1 MPKKLLLARR
11 IPITCGLVTAASFI
25 FANVV
30 PGQTPS
36 EGSGIQTAN
45 VGQLHGTG
53 LPDAPGLME
62 TQNDSAS
69 NLSDGVQ
76 VKDDFSQTTF
86 RFAPKYALA
95 IEPGYQA
102 RPLGA
107 GAKIVYSAHEIVSA
121 YYLVGV
127 LVSGGFSQLN
137 KDDPEYGS
145 DRQAF
150 AQRIGAAGAQHA
162 SEIVFSSAIVAPI
175 FREDPRYH
183 VMGPGH
189 SLFRRFAYAATRP
202 LVTRTDEGSHTVN
215 FAVLAGY
222 GGSAALTQ
230 LYYPARSRNTDTI
243 LSEYGLSLSGRA
255 IQCEIAEF
263 FRFVV
268 RGQPR

>member
-102 RPLGA
+102 RPLA
-107 GAKIVYSAHEIVSA
+107 GVYCECQNMACKLFIV
-121 YYLVGV
+121 
-127 LVSGGFSQLN
+127 
-137 KDDPEYGS
+137 
-145 DRQAF
+145 
-150 AQRIGAAGAQHA
+150 
-162 SEIVFSSAIVAPI
+162 
-175 FREDPRYH
+175 
-183 VMGPGH
+183 
-189 SLFRRFAYAATRP
+189 
-202 LVTRTDEGSHTVN
+202 
-215 FAVLAGY
+215 
-222 GGSAALTQ
+222 
-230 LYYPARSRNTDTI
+230 
-243 LSEYGLSLSGRA
+243 
-255 IQCEIAEF
+255 
-263 FRFVV
+263 
-268 RGQPR
+268 